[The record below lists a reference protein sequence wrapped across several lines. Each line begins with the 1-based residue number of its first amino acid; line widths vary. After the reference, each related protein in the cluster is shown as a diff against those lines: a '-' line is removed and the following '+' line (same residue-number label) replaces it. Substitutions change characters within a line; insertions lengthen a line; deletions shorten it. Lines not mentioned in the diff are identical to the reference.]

1 MSVVRDVRKII
12 VVAARGTRAAFRGAR
27 ATASGTASA
36 SRFVRRTVGSAR
48 QRGGVGNVGLMRLL
62 DLHAV
67 SCAGDTLVTI
77 GLAGTIFFG
86 VPAGEARSRVALYLL
101 VTMVPFALLA
111 PLVGPMLDRFRHGRR
126 YALAVTMLGRAVLA
140 WIIADNLIGIGLYP
154 AAFGVLAL
162 SRAYGVARS
171 AAVPRLLPPGLGLSQ
186 AGARASV
193 YGTVAGAI
201 VAPVGAA
208 LFWSGPQWPLRMA
221 SLIFAVGAVVALRL
235 PGKADSDEPETLP
248 KVFHLP
254 WRHRAENG
262 DRVLSGTLVIA
273 TLIGSA
279 CHRAVYGFLLLFLA
293 FAIREGD
300 LPTTVLGIGLGPAG
314 ALGLIG
320 AAMGLGTFGSTAIG
334 TGLRIRRPLRI
345 QTIGLT
351 VVGAAGVLATLR
363 FSLPWVVLF
372 CLAVAVS
379 SGLAK
384 LAVDASIQERVPET
398 VRASAFAHAET
409 LLMLAWVASAAIGLV
424 PLDGRIGVA
433 VAAAGVV
440 AAAVRAA
447 RVSRRLRGEI
457 LKGRAA
463 PGPPARPPIRYD
475 LEGRLASPLA
485 PMPVPAPA
493 ASGLT
498 SEGRARREDGAEGA
512 PGPARA
518 ERARTST
525 ETDLPPPG
533 FHIFRPSPPDSGV
546 SDPRDGA

>member
-1 MSVVRDVRKII
+1 MRQDVGMSVLRDVRKII
-12 VVAARGTRAAFRGAR
+12 VVTARGTRAAARGVR

-36 SRFVRRTVGSAR
+36 SKFVRRTVGSAR
-48 QRGGVGNVGLMRLL
+48 QRGGVGNIGMMRLL

-67 SCAGDTLVTI
+67 SCAGDTLVAI

-86 VPAGEARSRVALYLL
+86 VPTGEARGRVALYLL
-101 VTMVPFALLA
+101 VTMVPFAVLA

-140 WIIADNLIGIGLYP
+140 WIIAENLVGIGLYP

-193 YGTVAGAI
+193 YGTLAGAV
-201 VAPVGAA
+201 VAPLGAA
-208 LFWSGPQWPLRMA
+208 AFWFGPQWPLRVA
-221 SLIFAVGAVVALRL
+221 SLIFAIGVVVALRL

-248 KVFHLP
+248 KMFHLP

-262 DRVLSGTLVIA
+262 DRVLSGPLVVA

-279 CHRAVYGFLLLFLA
+279 GHRALYGFLLLFLA

-300 LPTTVLGIGLGPAG
+300 LPTSMLGIGFGPEA
-314 ALGLIG
+314 ALGLVG
-320 AAMGLGTFGSTAIG
+320 LAMGLGTFASTAIG
-334 TGLRIRRPLRI
+334 SGLSIRRPLRI
-345 QTIGLT
+345 QTVGF
-351 VVGAAGVLATLR
+351 VVVAAAGVLAVVRFTL
-363 FSLPWVVLF
+363 PAVALF
-372 CLAVAVS
+372 GLALAVS

-409 LLMLAWVASAAIGLV
+409 LLMLAWVAGAALGLI
-424 PLDGRIGVA
+424 PLDGRVGVA
-433 VAAAGVV
+433 VAAAAVF

-447 RVSRRLRGEI
+447 RASRRLRGEV
-457 LKGRAA
+457 LRGRAA
-463 PGPPARPPIRYD
+463 TAPPAPPPIRYD
-475 LEGRLASPLA
+475 LEGQVVPAA
-485 PMPVPAPA
+485 PPPPTAPVPAPV
-493 ASGLT
+493 
-498 SEGRARREDGAEGA
+498 
-512 PGPARA
+512 PADDDVA
-518 ERARTST
+518 
-525 ETDLPPPG
+525 PPG

-546 SDPRDGA
+546 SDPRSGA